1 MPVAGRGGWGRK
13 GSHFPPPSFMY
24 VTPGGCCL
32 CRRSDVDCV
41 PVLQYNTVCI
51 NTGSCPTRMTVNE
64 EKGVPSVVSFTKWSK
79 RPVGASTSG
88 CGTKFG
94 EALMPAV
101 DLAILI

>member
-1 MPVAGRGGWGRK
+1 MMPVAGRGGWGRK
-13 GSHFPPPSFMY
+13 GSHFLPPSFMY
-24 VTPGGCCL
+24 GTPEGCCL
-32 CRRSDVDCV
+32 CQRSDVDFA
-41 PVLQYNTVCI
+41 LQYNTVC
-51 NTGSCPTRMTVNE
+51 TGIHSCPTRMTVNE